1 MSFISTTPAPV
12 ETPVT
17 NDGFFPGID
26 PVKLRAV
33 ARLDGTVTA
42 DRLRSSILSAV
53 MSTNRELAAYKA
65 AQQLLGHAT
74 LASVPA
80 DQIDGASVQ
89 LSHYLIAVYS
99 TVQAGLT
106 ESYRDADTTGAG
118 DKAADKLEL
127 RTGDLRRAARWA
139 VSDLLGIRRTTV
151 ELI

>member
-12 ETPVT
+12 ELPVT
-17 NDGFFPGID
+17 NDGFWPDID
-26 PVKLRAV
+26 PVKLRAT

-42 DRLRSSILSAV
+42 DRLRHSILSAV
-53 MSTNRELAAYKA
+53 MAINQELAPYKA
-65 AQQLLGHAT
+65 VQQLQGYAT

-89 LSHYLIAVYS
+89 LIHYLSAVYS
-99 TVQAGLT
+99 SAQAELT

>member
-17 NDGFFPGID
+17 NDGFWPDID

-80 DQIDGASVQ
+80 EQIDGASVQ
-89 LSHYLIAVYS
+89 ISHYLIAVYS
-99 TVQAGLT
+99 TVQAELT

-127 RTGDLRRAARWA
+127 RTSDLRRAARWA